1 VRSNGGRDAPATVA
15 VVQTPETPS
24 ITEGLHRA
32 RLSLIIFGGGAF
44 QYSREWSEWRCVR
57 IEMRALL
64 RLLIAFA
71 VCASFRG
78 LVATPALSKLGRRRS
93 RDRCR
98 GLLREYLSPAL
109 IVFALAAGQLGFS
122 CSPAAADAMPT
133 NTIMNSFVKVGS
145 KQVDFIVRIPMDL
158 LPGLPFPQKGS
169 QYDLAASSPVVE
181 IAVQALADG
190 FILWENGS
198 RLTATN
204 AVGRLSA
211 NSDRSFEHYESAVAH
226 VDRPPD
232 PSEKIPVDQAFFDL
246 HLTYPISSPKS
257 VFRIQSKVAAD
268 WGDATKLLVRYM
280 PLSEGSRAFIIS
292 GGSGPMPLN
301 PSWYIAAASFVL
313 LGIEHI
319 LSGTDHLLF
328 LFCLVIPFR
337 RWRGLFSVI
346 TAFTLAHS
354 VTLFASAFHLAPQGA
369 WFPPFVETAIA
380 ASIVYMALENLYG
393 PDLRRRWFI
402 TGMFGLVHGF
412 GFADILAEKLQFAG
426 SYLVLSL
433 FSFNVGIEL
442 GQMIVLVLLLPVLAL
457 CRRFV
462 PERALVV
469 TLSAIGALVSG
480 YWMIERFQVLRQQ
493 QWPSVEDLISLARW
507 PALVLLVGGA
517 VALIVKWVKRKTAYQ
532 TQSPATTADT
542 PSP

>member
-1 VRSNGGRDAPATVA
+1 
-15 VVQTPETPS
+15 
-24 ITEGLHRA
+24 
-32 RLSLIIFGGGAF
+32 
-44 QYSREWSEWRCVR
+44 
-57 IEMRALL
+57 MRALL
-64 RLLIAFA
+64 HLLSIAFA
-71 VCASFRG
+71 DCVSRRRLFVARAAISKVARAPVYDPYRG
-78 LVATPALSKLGRRRS
+78 LRRK
-93 RDRCR
+93 
-98 GLLREYLSPAL
+98 YLTPAL
-109 IVFALAAGQLGFS
+109 IVFALLAAQFGFG

-133 NTIMNSFVKVGS
+133 NTIMNGFVKVES
-145 KQVDFIVRIPMDL
+145 KQVEFIVRIPMDL
-158 LPGLPFPQKGS
+158 LRGLPFPQKGS

-181 IAVQALADG
+181 IADQALADG
-190 FILWENGS
+190 FIFWENGS
-198 RLTATN
+198 RLTSTN

-211 NSDRSFEHYESAVAH
+211 NSDRSFEHYDSAVAH
-226 VDRPPD
+226 VDQRPNL
-232 PSEKIPVDQAFFDL
+232 SERIPTDQAYFDL
-246 HLTYPISSPKS
+246 HLTYPISSPDS
-257 VFRIQSKVAAD
+257 VFRIQSKVA
-268 WGDATKLLVRYM
+268 GDLGDGTKLLVRYL
-280 PLSEGSRAFIIS
+280 PLGESSRAFIIT
-292 GGSGPMPLN
+292 GGSGPSPLN
-301 PSWYIAAASFVL
+301 PSWYIAAGSFIE

-319 LSGTDHLLF
+319 LTGTDHLLF

-380 ASIVYMALENLYG
+380 ASIVYMALENLFG

-426 SYLVLSL
+426 SYLLVSL

-442 GQMIVLVLLLPVLAL
+442 GQIIVLALVLPVLAL

-462 PERALVV
+462 PERPLVV

-480 YWMIERFQVLRQQ
+480 YWMIERFEVLRQQ

-507 PALVLLVGGA
+507 PVLVLLVGGA
-517 VALIVKWVKRKTAYQ
+517 VALTAKWLKRKMAYQ
-532 TQSPATTADT
+532 TQSPATSANT
-542 PSP
+542 PGP